1 MINFYYKQLPP
12 GGGTN
17 YVDPRYLSLYMS
29 FNIIFPANEVVE
41 KIYSEILK
49 THGNKYYN
57 LIIIILNNLKYFD
70 SC

>member
-1 MINFYYKQLPP
+1 MLPP

-49 THGNKYYN
+49 THVAKFNEEIVK
-57 LIIIILNNLKYFD
+57 IVPKIT
-70 SC
+70 